1 MAVLRPA
8 PSIAI
13 ASNLYEVDALLGQ
26 PLQLEFAGV
35 ALDVPLATPLT
46 ITYGDLGK
54 IEVTLI
60 PVG

>member
-1 MAVLRPA
+1 MDSRRCHILPVNQGLAA
-8 PSIAI
+8 
-13 ASNLYEVDALLGQ
+13 GQ
-26 PLQLEFAGV
+26 VITTGSYAG

-46 ITYGDLGK
+46 ITCGDLGK